1 MSFTGRRENPI
12 LFNFSILKKIKDDS
26 RDCHDL
32 KKRGLAM
39 TSKIPF
45 LRRGKGKRISPFQK
59 GGEGDLNIF
68 LLRHC
73 EERPMRRGNLI
84 EPFFHPE
91 EGSVFYRT

>member
-1 MSFTGRRENPI
+1 
-12 LFNFSILKKIKDDS
+12 
-26 RDCHDL
+26 
-32 KKRGLAM
+32 M

-68 LLRHC
+68 LLRHG

-84 EPFFHPE
+84 
-91 EGSVFYRT
+91 Y